1 MIHVLQGGDEAQ
13 TQIRKK
19 LDDNLFYLNERLD
32 IGEKNFDLIL
42 REFIIGGKRAALLFV
57 DGLLSG
63 QITTLVIN
71 ALLQA
76 RREDIVPDTTGKMI
90 QEIIPYMEVSVVD
103 DLEEAMREFL
113 AGPMVLFIDG
123 ERRAILIDTREYPG
137 RTPDEPDVERITR
150 GSRDGFVETLIFNIA
165 LIRRRIRDPRLR
177 VEAVKIGRRSVTD
190 VALLYIED
198 IAFPEIVKRVRSR
211 LKKINVD
218 ALPMAEKTV
227 EEYLVASFWNPF
239 PEVRYTERPDVAAAH
254 LLEGHVLIIVDTS
267 PSVMI
272 APVTLFHHLQHA
284 EEFRHD
290 AIIGTYIRWVRL
302 TGIFLSFFLIPIWM
316 LLVLEPGL
324 RPQALN
330 FIGPKHEASIPL
342 FLQFVIAHFG
352 LDLLRM
358 ASIHTPSPFATAL
371 GLLAGLLIG
380 QIAVEVGFFVPEVLL
395 YTGLTAIGVFS
406 TPSWE
411 LSMANRVVL
420 LLMLI
425 LTGTLHLPGF
435 LIGVT
440 LLTLRLFTTSSFGFS
455 YLWPLFPFDLPS
467 LVRVFLRQPLPLQRF
482 RPSYLRTRDRDRT
495 VRKQPEG

>member
-1 MIHVLQGGDEAQ
+1 MAGKQ
-13 TQIRKK
+13 TQTRIKKK
-19 LDDNLFYLNERLD
+19 LSENLTYLSERLN
-32 IGEKNFDLIL
+32 IGEKNFDLIQ
-42 REFIIGGKRAALLFV
+42 REFIIGGKQAALLFV

-63 QITTLVIN
+63 QITTLVMN

-76 RREDIVPDTTGKMI
+76 QREDIIPDTIGKVI

-103 DLEEAMREFL
+103 DLEESIREFL
-113 AGPMVLFIDG
+113 AGPMALFIDG
-123 ERRAILIDTREYPG
+123 ERQAVLIDTREYPG
-137 RTPDEPDVERITR
+137 RSPDEPDVERITR

-165 LIRRRIRDPRLR
+165 LIRRRIRDPQLR
-177 VEAVKIGRRSVTD
+177 VEAIKIGRRSVTD
-190 VALLYIED
+190 VAMLYIDD
-198 IAFPEIVKRVRSR
+198 IVFPEIVKRIRSR
-211 LKKINVD
+211 LKNIVVD

-227 EEYLVASFWNPF
+227 EEYLAGSFWNPF

-290 AIIGTYIRWVRL
+290 AIIGTYMRWVRL
-302 TGIFLSFFLIPIWM
+302 IGIFISFFLIPVWM

-324 RPQALN
+324 QPPMLD
-330 FIGPKHEASIPL
+330 FIGPKQEGSIPL

-380 QIAVEVGFFVPEVLL
+380 EIAVEVGFFVPEVLL
-395 YTGLTAIGVFS
+395 YTGLIAIGVFS

-420 LLMLI
+420 LLLLI
-425 LTGTLHLPGF
+425 LTGTLRLPG
-435 LIGVT
+435 LLLGLT
-440 LLTLRLFTTSSFGFS
+440 LLALRLYTTRSFGFS
-455 YLWPLFPFDLPS
+455 YLWPLVPLDWPALA
-467 LVRVFLRQPLPLQRF
+467 RVFLRQPLPLQRF

-495 VRKQPEG
+495 AFE